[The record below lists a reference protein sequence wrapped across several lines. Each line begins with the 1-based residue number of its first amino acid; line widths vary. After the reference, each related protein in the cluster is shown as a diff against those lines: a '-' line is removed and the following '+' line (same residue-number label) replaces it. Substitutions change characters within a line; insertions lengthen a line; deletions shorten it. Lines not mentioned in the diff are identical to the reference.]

1 MPKNYIIHQIPLL
14 YTEMPMTNMT
24 YMFNY
29 GKTTRTGHCVWYIE
43 GPREKILIDAG
54 QTVELT
60 IARGFSGKNL
70 GSLDEGLKK
79 LGLEFADIDTIL
91 LTHSD
96 FDHLALAKKFPRAR
110 VVIQKAELEF
120 ARNCDAYPWFK
131 ALRLDIYPQLIEGLK
146 FEVVE
151 GDTRIDDNI
160 ELLFSPGHTPGGQS
174 IAVKTAKGTAIV
186 TGWCCVDESFDVPAK
201 YKEKGLPFFVTMLHV
216 NPKQLYESASRV
228 VKQADILIP
237 VHGVKLLSQPTIP

>member
-1 MPKNYIIHQIPLL
+1 MSKDYVLHQIPLM

-43 GPREKILIDAG
+43 GPREKILVDAG

-60 IARGFSGKNL
+60 NARGFKGTDIQ
-70 GSLDEGLKK
+70 SLDEGLKK
-79 LGLEFADIDTIL
+79 LGLEYGDIDTIL

-96 FDHLALAKKFPRAR
+96 FDHLALAHKFPKAR
-110 VVIQKAELEF
+110 VIIQQAELEF
-120 ARNCDAYPWFK
+120 AHNPDPYPWFK
-131 ALRLDIYPQLIEGLK
+131 ALRLDIYPKLIEGLR

-151 GDTRIDDNI
+151 GDTKIDDGI

-174 IAVKTAKGTAIV
+174 VAVKTAGGKAII
-186 TGWCCVDESFDVPAK
+186 TGWCCVDESFETPLEIRK
-201 YKEKGLPFFVTMLHV
+201 KGLPFFVTMLHV
-216 NPKQLYESASRV
+216 NPRQLYESASRV
-228 VKQADILIP
+228 VELADILIP
-237 VHGVKLLSQPTIP
+237 VHGMKRINQPTIP